1 MCIGILDGIC
11 VTGTRDGK
19 VFCSEQKYRRCNKSN
34 YICIDRKLN

>member
-19 VFCSEQKYRRCNKSN
+19 VFCSEQKYIEGATRVTIFALIES
-34 YICIDRKLN
+34 